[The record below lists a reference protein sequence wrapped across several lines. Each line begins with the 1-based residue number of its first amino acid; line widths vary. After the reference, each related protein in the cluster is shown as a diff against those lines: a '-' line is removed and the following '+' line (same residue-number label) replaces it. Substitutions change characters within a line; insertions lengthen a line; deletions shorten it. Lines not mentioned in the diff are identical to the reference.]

1 VDSASMGAGLE
12 VSRKKIAS
20 GHSGH
25 LSEGSEKAPLTVN
38 KLRISLLNVR
48 TKLHLARR
56 HAGRKPHNSWR

>member
-1 VDSASMGAGLE
+1 MDSASMGAGLG

-38 KLRISLLNVR
+38 KFVGRLLNVR
-48 TKLHLARR
+48 TKLHLVRR
-56 HAGRKPHNSWR
+56 HAGRKPRNS